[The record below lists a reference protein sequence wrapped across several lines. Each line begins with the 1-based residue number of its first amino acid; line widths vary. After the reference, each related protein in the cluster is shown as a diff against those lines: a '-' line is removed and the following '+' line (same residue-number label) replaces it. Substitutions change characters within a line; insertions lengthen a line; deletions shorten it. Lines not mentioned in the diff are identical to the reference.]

1 MTDRPFTLDRLVRSV
16 GTLLVLAALLW
27 LLWYLRAVLVPFF
40 IALLLAYLLEPLV
53 RLVRRRV
60 KNHTVAVLITLTG
73 IFLLTVSLLLVI
85 IPQITAETRH
95 FARLM
100 TEQMPAWQAEAEHLP
115 WVRRMLEQLSSVD
128 VQSYLTSESLA
139 RLAQKVLPGFW
150 QGINNVFG
158 WLLGLA
164 GAITTLIYLVFML
177 IDQED
182 VSAHWR
188 NMVPEKYRD
197 LVAGLATDLGE
208 AMEVH
213 FRGQMKIAL
222 ILSVI
227 YTIGFWLV
235 GLPLSV
241 VLGLLAGMLSLIPY
255 FALLSVPPVLL
266 CALLAALSNGGSFW
280 PPVIGALAVYAV
292 AQTIEGLVLVP
303 RIQGKSAG
311 LRPEYVLLALSVW
324 GALLGVVGM
333 IIALPL
339 TSVLISWY
347 RRFILG
353 QAEER
358 PTGPAP
364 AETGRPSPGGTG
376 AA

>member
-128 VQSYLTSESLA
+128 VQSYLTGESLA

-241 VLGLLAGMLSLIPY
+241 VLGLL
-255 FALLSVPPVLL
+255 
-266 CALLAALSNGGSFW
+266 
-280 PPVIGALAVYAV
+280 
-292 AQTIEGLVLVP
+292 
-303 RIQGKSAG
+303 
-311 LRPEYVLLALSVW
+311 
-324 GALLGVVGM
+324 
-333 IIALPL
+333 
-339 TSVLISWY
+339 
-347 RRFILG
+347 
-353 QAEER
+353 
-358 PTGPAP
+358 
-364 AETGRPSPGGTG
+364 
-376 AA
+376 